1 VIPCN
6 IAKYD
11 DRYGGP
17 SVPPPCLGHV
27 QVFLALLARSYS
39 WELHKPDEVW
49 TYFPLPVAS
58 EGMPT
63 TFRPL

>member
-1 VIPCN
+1 V
-6 IAKYD
+6 ALAT
-11 DRYGGP
+11 
-17 SVPPPCLGHV
+17 SPPACAP

-39 WELHKPDEVW
+39 WELQKPGEVW